1 MKLVALFSGGKD
13 STYALYKALQQGHE
27 IVTLLTVYSKNHESY
42 MYDTSNTFL
51 AKLQA
56 EAMGL
61 KIIEAKSA
69 GKKEEEVEDLKQFL
83 SKIKAEG
90 VVCGAL
96 ASDYQRI
103 RVQRVC
109 DELGLKLLAPLWHTE
124 FEQYLRNIVKDGF
137 EVIFTRVAAHGLD
150 ERWLG
155 RRLDEAAIKDLID
168 IAKKTRMNL
177 GGEGGEYDSKV
188 LFGPIFRRRI
198 TIKKSKKIWDKQ
210 TSSGEFVIEEAALG

>member
-69 GKKEEEVEDLKQFL
+69 GKKEEEVEDLKQIL
-83 SKIKAEG
+83 SKIKADG

-96 ASDYQRI
+96 ASDYQRV
-103 RVQRVC
+103 RGQMVC
-109 DELGLKLLAPLWHTE
+109 DKLGLKLLAPLWHTD
-124 FEQYLRNIVKDGF
+124 FEQYLRSLVKDGF
-137 EVIFTRVAAHGLD
+137 EVIITRVRAAGFD
-150 ERWLG
+150 ESWLG
-155 RRLDEAAIKDLID
+155 RKLDENAIGDL
-168 IAKKTRMNL
+168 L
-177 GGEGGEYDSKV
+177 
-188 LFGPIFRRRI
+188 
-198 TIKKSKKIWDKQ
+198 KI
-210 TSSGEFVIEEAALG
+210 